1 MASAPALS
9 ASSRLAAAVHRH
21 SPVPLHHQIK
31 IAVLQGVEQGWLQ
44 PGEQLPR
51 ERELAQALGVSLAPV
66 RQAMADLTKE
76 GYVDRTRGKGTF
88 IRDRKLVEKI
98 QILGS
103 FHDSVSRQGLN
114 ATVKV
119 LSSEFAR
126 PPHLVAAALALRG
139 HEAWC
144 LRRLAHLDG
153 DPLALLTAW
162 LPPRYARGVS
172 GEDLGGGSLYE
183 ALARVH
189 GVEMTSAD
197 SVVEVDRARLDQ
209 AELLGLAPG
218 SPVLRVIGTT
228 RDQQSRPVEY
238 SDVLYRP
245 ERFRFAI
252 ESRRI
257 TPASQASSQTPTQTP
272 IQTNSQTNSQT
283 HPPGGASRRRQG
295 PGGSHGQ

>member
-1 MASAPALS
+1 MTVPADL
-9 ASSRLAAAVHRH
+9 AVSSRLAAAVRRH

-31 IAVLQGVEQGWLQ
+31 IAVLEGVEQGWLP
-44 PGEQLPR
+44 PGAQLPR
-51 ERELAQALGVSLAPV
+51 ERELAEALGVSLAPV

-76 GYVDRTRGKGTF
+76 GYVERTRGKGTY

-103 FHDSVSRQGLN
+103 FHESVSRQGLN

-119 LSSEFAR
+119 LSSDLAD
-126 PPHLVAAALALRG
+126 PPPVVAAALALRG
-139 HEAWC
+139 QQAWC
-144 LRRLAHLDG
+144 LRRLAALDG

-172 GEDLGGGSLYE
+172 DRDLGTGSLYE
-183 ALARVH
+183 ALAQVH

-197 SVVEVDRARLDQ
+197 NIVEVDRAGLEQ

-218 SPVLRVIGTT
+218 SPVLRVIGIT
-228 RDQQSRPVEY
+228 RNQRDRPVEY

-252 ESRRI
+252 ESRSSA
-257 TPASQASSQTPTQTP
+257 PASQAQ
-272 IQTNSQTNSQT
+272 
-283 HPPGGASRRRQG
+283 PPAVPVAALNG
-295 PGGSHGQ
+295 PGGSHGK